1 MSSEVVCVCVF
12 RLDKSSQNKFEAI
25 VHKMKKN
32 LNVFVPG
39 SFFLR
44 QEDHSGVLTEKRSAG
59 LHLKFRGWGPHLWG

>member
-1 MSSEVVCVCVF
+1 MCVF

-39 SFFLR
+39 SFFS
-44 QEDHSGVLTEKRSAG
+44 EAG
-59 LHLKFRGWGPHLWG
+59 RPLWCPD